1 VSSHLGISN
10 NLIFRNLHRTFF
22 QPGPGLTYY
31 YEMKIG
37 DLDDEDGMEPRNE
50 DGESSGL
57 LNSNE

>member
-1 VSSHLGISN
+1 
-10 NLIFRNLHRTFF
+10 
-22 QPGPGLTYY
+22 
-31 YEMKIG
+31 MKIG